1 MRGAD
6 HAWTAMDALTLA
18 LPVYLLVHLVVT
30 AVVFARASQ
39 EQVRAWAGGRRR
51 GSLLQRY
58 VLGTAPGPGASVLV
72 AVGSLLVALV
82 WLPGRIETHVSDS
95 ARTVVAL
102 VLVVVS
108 WAATWVSFTVT
119 YLADNVQEDE
129 EALEFPGDEPVT
141 WSDYIYFTLSVMTTF
156 GTTDVTVLTSQMRRT
171 VTVTA
176 FIAFVFNTVIIT
188 AAVGAISP

>member
-1 MRGAD
+1 M
-6 HAWTAMDALTLA
+6 
-18 LPVYLLVHLVVT
+18 
-30 AVVFARASQ
+30 
-39 EQVRAWAGGRRR
+39 GGVG

-72 AVGSLLVALV
+72 AVVSLLVALV